1 MEADDDD
8 GEDPVAPLAD
18 NACAAISANNAWL
31 NSGVSGNCRSLLIA
45 AAAAAAAAAAD
56 AFAAAALL
64 LLLLLFDEEPCPEE
78 EDEDVPGILPVANAC
93 IAAKSDGNAPWD
105 NVSRIFLLSRSN
117 FSNACLLA
125 CCAAELSLARLSAAL
140 EPLLLEL
147 CEMSKPADLVSESS
161 KCLSCGSKS
170 C

>member
-1 MEADDDD
+1 MEAEEEAD

-18 NACAAISANNAWL
+18 KACAAISANKAWL
-31 NSGVSGNCRSLLIA
+31 NSGVKGNCRSLLIA

-64 LLLLLFDEEPCPEE
+64 LLLFDDEPCPEE
-78 EDEDVPGILPVANAC
+78 DDDDVPGILPVANAC
-93 IAAKSDGNAPWD
+93 IAAKSDGNAPCD
-105 NVSRIFLLSRSN
+105 SVSKIFLLSRSS
-117 FSNACLLA
+117 FSSACLLA
-125 CCAAELSLARLSAAL
+125 CWAAELSLARLSAAL

-147 CEMSKPADLVSESS
+147 WLMSKPADLVSESNR
-161 KCLSCGSKS
+161 CLSCGSKS